1 MRNIFERLCDIQD
14 AIARLMKYTEE
25 GRDRYDNDELVQ
37 TWIIHNL
44 YIIGEALRAM
54 ASDFPTFKDQHPE
67 IQWSKIIG
75 LRTVI
80 AHIYFNINLDTLW
93 SVATEDLPEL
103 NRCIDAILEEDK
115 EA

>member
-1 MRNIFERLCDIQD
+1 MRDIFQRLRDIQD
-14 AIARLMKYTEE
+14 AIARLMKYTQE
-25 GRDRYDNDELVQ
+25 GRDRYDHEELIQ

-75 LRTVI
+75 IRTVI

-93 SVATEDLPEL
+93 SVATKSIPEL
-103 NRCIDAILEEDK
+103 KQCIDAIVEEDK